1 MLIALTA
8 FVGKYVGL
16 TVGNF
21 VGSNDVDGEMD
32 GCPVGMVLGV
42 DDGVV
47 VGYSVGSNEIDG
59 VNEGCIDGLAL
70 AMGVGNKDGADEA
83 VKLGCPDVVGLYDG
97 GFVGVML
104 MEGTCEGAKLLKSDG
119 ANDGDWLRTAYSVV
133 VVVVGDK
140 VARLGPLLTSGVKS
154 TGLFSV
160 SLSLERREPWK

>member
-1 MLIALTA
+1 MASLKLSLLVETAFVLIALTE
-8 FVGKYVGL
+8 YVGL
-16 TVGNF
+16 PVGNF

-42 DDGVV
+42 DDGVA

-70 AMGVGNKDGADEA
+70 AMGVGNEDGVDEA

-104 MEGTCEGAKLLKSDG
+104 MEGACEGAKLLKSDG

-133 VVVVGDK
+133 GDK
-140 VARLGPLLTSGVKS
+140 VARLGPFLTSGVKS

-160 SLSLERREPWK
+160 SLSLE